1 MADMVTELRTNI
13 MKNRKFALF
22 GDNAKINVSLKMR
35 HAARAI
41 PGLPECRLLFNQPY
55 RPDLSKSI
63 FHIPYRCFQ
72 DGVEHCWGFCKRL
85 YKSMIANI
93 RVQ

>member
-1 MADMVTELRTNI
+1 MVTELRTNI

-55 RPDLSKSI
+55 RPDLSK
-63 FHIPYRCFQ
+63 
-72 DGVEHCWGFCKRL
+72 
-85 YKSMIANI
+85 
-93 RVQ
+93 